1 VNAEMKR
8 MVKLGNDRY
17 AEHLKKDKELKGMI
31 DANKAA
37 TDKRMKQMAN
47 HYKAELG
54 AVRATMKKNRAHA
67 SHMLAK
73 KSAELYSAIAKSE
86 QAQLH
91 KNGELKA
98 SQERASLDVENALHE
113 AKNDFAKRLGDL
125 TTTVHKNDEK
135 FEGKIHK
142 LTGIVDANAMKSA
155 QGRKNLQT
163 LMDANKREL
172 EAAVRDAV
180 SKGEKR
186 MQAAEDKLI
195 AQNAETKAN
204 LNMKITSEISK
215 LQKEANSQI
224 EGLRNSSKKARAEM
238 RAFLLEAVREMAK
251 EAKENLDGAVTVA
264 TAAFA
269 AQNAEE
275 EAASTA
281 AAADRAAIGLKIQ
294 LEKEKTRRQINAAAD
309 QMESALSA
317 LAVETRKEI
326 AKTDKRVDAY
336 AAALDKEADDVA
348 ALMKAQKDELLGKI
362 EAQKQAASE
371 ATKAADAA
379 SAAGFAGVMKEV
391 ESELEA
397 AADAASEKFDK
408 LYKDMATQRK
418 ELDDKLAGEVD
429 VMNDAIAKQAALA
442 DSRFSKTVKDV
453 KAARTEAAEAV
464 SEARRDFATGL
475 LEVTSLIKAMETTQ
489 SENVQKVA
497 GALITHKA
505 VQSRVNAQ
513 VTKEISRIKELMN
526 HQHSTST
533 KARGKLRAILDENKQ
548 AAADATNELADIFEK
563 KIKKIRSKAHQDV
576 EDAKLDLT
584 QQTEKM
590 YEKMADVATTNAY
603 NNEVSSDA
611 IAKYETDMNTAI
623 NAVKDDFTSQMD
635 TLGNTIA
642 ANHKAVERNF
652 EILTG
657 VIRDAKTAG
666 EEDRARIRAQNE
678 VLNTDMK
685 KAIQTAINIGETKAK
700 AVALRAR
707 ENLAA
712 EKKALLSEITHTV
725 EEMADKAFKVIQGHH
740 GKIADNYLSLKA
752 YAVSAEDA
760 ITKYVG
766 HGKGKNLSSLGDLLT
781 NIAGLS
787 DVVVQKAE
795 GLSPTGTLKAIFTGG
810 EIEVDGTVS
819 KVNGLVNEYVDVC
832 NGVRQRWPMGLGK
845 YLLQKLEQSM
855 MKKGVLQV
863 DKIDGKAGN
872 FVFMNGHAVGLSNKL
887 NDFEGLAVRMGTY
900 EATLAKLTAS
910 LTGKVHPAAGK
921 PHPYYAPAPEWDG
934 K

>member
-1 VNAEMKR
+1 M
-8 MVKLGNDRY
+8 G
-17 AEHLKKDKELKGMI
+17 
-31 DANKAA
+31 
-37 TDKRMKQMAN
+37 
-47 HYKAELG
+47 
-54 AVRATMKKNRAHA
+54 
-67 SHMLAK
+67 
-73 KSAELYSAIAKSE
+73 AKSE

-98 SQERASLDVENALHE
+98 SQERASLDVHE
-113 AKNDFAKRLGDL
+113 ALNEAKDDFAQRLGAL
-125 TTTVHKNDEK
+125 TTTVHENDEK

-204 LNMKITSEISK
+204 LNMKITAEISK

-336 AAALDKEADDVA
+336 AAALEKEADDVA

-429 VMNDAIAKQAALA
+429 VMNDAIAKQAAL
-442 DSRFSKTVKDV
+442 
-453 KAARTEAAEAV
+453 TEAAEAV
-464 SEARRDFATGL
+464 SEARQDFATGL

-489 SENVQKVA
+489 SENVQKVS
-497 GALITHKA
+497 GALISHKA

-513 VTKEISRIKELMN
+513 VTKEIARIKELMN

-548 AAADATNELADIFEK
+548 AAADATNELAELFEK

-603 NNEVSSDA
+603 NNGVSAEA
-611 IAKYETDMNTAI
+611 IAKYETDMNNAI
-623 NAVKDDFTSQMD
+623 NSVKEDFTSQMD

-712 EKKALLSEITHTV
+712 EKKALLNEITTTV
-725 EEMADKAFKVIQGHH
+725 EDMADKAFKVIQGHH

-787 DVVVQKAE
+787 DVVVTKAE
-795 GLSPTGTLKAIFTGG
+795 GLSPSGTLKAIFTGG

-819 KVNGLVNEYVDVC
+819 KVNGLVNEYVEVC

-863 DKIDGKAGN
+863 DKIESKAGN

-900 EATLAKLTAS
+900 ESTLAKLTAS

-921 PHPYYAPAPEWDG
+921 PHPFYASAPEWDG

>member
-1 VNAEMKR
+1 M
-8 MVKLGNDRY
+8 G
-17 AEHLKKDKELKGMI
+17 
-31 DANKAA
+31 
-37 TDKRMKQMAN
+37 
-47 HYKAELG
+47 
-54 AVRATMKKNRAHA
+54 
-67 SHMLAK
+67 
-73 KSAELYSAIAKSE
+73 
-86 QAQLH
+86 
-91 KNGELKA
+91 
-98 SQERASLDVENALHE
+98 
-113 AKNDFAKRLGDL
+113 
-125 TTTVHKNDEK
+125 K

-163 LMDANKREL
+163 MMDANKREL

-186 MQAAEDKLI
+186 MQAAEDKLV

-269 AQNAEE
+269 AQNAQE
-275 EAASTA
+275 EAAASA

-408 LYKDMATQRK
+408 LAKDMATQRK
-418 ELDDKLAGEVD
+418 D
-429 VMNDAIAKQAALA
+429 
-442 DSRFSKTVKDV
+442 
-453 KAARTEAAEAV
+453 
-464 SEARRDFATGL
+464 
-475 LEVTSLIKAMETTQ
+475 
-489 SENVQKVA
+489 
-497 GALITHKA
+497 
-505 VQSRVNAQ
+505 
-513 VTKEISRIKELMN
+513 LMN

-548 AAADATNELADIFEK
+548 AAADATNELADLFEK

-576 EDAKLDLT
+576 EDAELDLT
-584 QQTEKM
+584 QETEKM

-603 NNEVSSDA
+603 NNGVSAEA
-611 IAKYETDMNTAI
+611 IAKYETDMNAAI
-623 NAVKDDFTSQMD
+623 NSVKEDFTSQMD

-642 ANHKAVERNF
+642 ANHKSVERNF

-657 VIRDAKTAG
+657 VVRDAKTAG

-725 EEMADKAFKVIQGHH
+725 EDMADKAFKVIQGHH
-740 GKIADNYLSLKA
+740 GKIADNSLSLKA

-781 NIAGLS
+781 NVAGLS
-787 DVVVQKAE
+787 DVVVTKAE

-910 LTGKVHPAAGK
+910 LTGKVHAAAGK
-921 PHPYYAPAPEWDG
+921 PHPFYASAPEWDG